1 MSKWLDWAKQLQA
14 IAQAGEAYSKD
25 AYDLERF
32 KMVQDISHQMFAD
45 ISDKS
50 VADIQNLFI
59 PETGYPTPKVD
70 LRAGVIKDGKILLV
84 REREDGG
91 WTLPGGWAD
100 VCETPSNGVV
110 REVLEESGLV
120 VAKPKLIAIRDRA
133 MHDYQP
139 PYPFHI
145 YKMFFLCEYVSG
157 EPKENIEVSEI
168 DFFAQHKIPPLSQ
181 SRVLPRDIE
190 MVFDAFYSEDFQVHV
205 D

>member
-14 IAQAGEAYSKD
+14 IAQAGDAYSKD

-32 KMVQDISHQMFAD
+32 KMVEDIAHQMFAD

-59 PETGYPTPKVD
+59 PESGYPTPKVD

-100 VCETPSNGVV
+100 VCETPSSGVV

-120 VAKPKLIAIRDRA
+120 VARPKLIAIRDRA

-168 DFFAQHKIPPLSQ
+168 DFFTQHKIPPLSQ

>member
-32 KMVQDISHQMFAD
+32 KIVEDIAHQMFAD

-84 REREDGG
+84 KEREDGG

-100 VCETPSNGVV
+100 VCETPSSGVV

-120 VAKPKLIAIRDRA
+120 VARPKLIAIRDRA

>member
-25 AYDLERF
+25 VYDLERF
-32 KMVQDISHQMFAD
+32 KAVEAIAHQMFSD
-45 ISDKS
+45 ISDKPLS
-50 VADIQNLFI
+50 QIQALFI

-70 LRAGVIKDGKILLV
+70 LRAGVIRDGKVLLV
-84 REREDGG
+84 KERQDGG

-100 VCETPSNGVV
+100 VCETPSEGVV
-110 REVLEESGLV
+110 REVYEESGFV
-120 VAKPKLIAIRDRA
+120 VANPKLIAIRDRA
-133 MHDYQP
+133 IHDYHP

-157 EPKENIEVSEI
+157 EPKQNIEVSEI
-168 DFFAQHKIPPLSQ
+168 DFFARDQIPALST

-190 MVFDAFYSEDFQVHV
+190 MIFDTFYGEDCHVHV